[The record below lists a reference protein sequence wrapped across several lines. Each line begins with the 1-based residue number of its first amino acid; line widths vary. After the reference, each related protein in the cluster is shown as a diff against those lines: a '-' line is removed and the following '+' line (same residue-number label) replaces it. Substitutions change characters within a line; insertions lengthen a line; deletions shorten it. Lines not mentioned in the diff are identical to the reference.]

1 MNYSFRLVAFPLGV
15 FGVAIATVSL
25 PAFSRQI
32 STGNTPGALASFTN
46 ALRLIFFLSLPSALF
61 LMVAGQAVVA
71 LLYQYGRFT
80 PLDTV
85 NTASALLFYSIGL
98 FAFSSTRVSV
108 SLFYSFK
115 DAKTPVK
122 ISVITVAFNIAA
134 NLLLMKPLGFQGM
147 ALAASLSGCLN
158 LTLLILALKK
168 KTGSIDVRRLK
179 NGFLQSLIASGGMA
193 LCLWLFQRYFSPDLF
208 LANLTQKIWHVL
220 LLLIVSAVSYLL
232 FSKLLKSPE
241 LGKVMGVLKFKKS
254 R

>member
-1 MNYSFRLVAFPLGV
+1 
-15 FGVAIATVSL
+15 
-25 PAFSRQI
+25 
-32 STGNTPGALASFTN
+32 
-46 ALRLIFFLSLPSALF
+46 LPSTLF

-98 FAFSSTRVSV
+98 FAFSSTRVAV
-108 SLFYSFK
+108 SIFYSFQ

-158 LTLLILALKK
+158 LILLILALKK
-168 KTGSIDVRRLK
+168 KTGSLDVRRLGE
-179 NGFLQSLIASGGMA
+179 GFLQSLLASAGMA
-193 LCLWLFQRYFSPDLF
+193 LCLWLFQRYVSGDL
-208 LANLTQKIWHVL
+208 LSASLTQKLWQVL
-220 LLLIVSAVSYLL
+220 LLLIVSAASYLL
-232 FSKLLKSPE
+232 FSKLFNSRE
-241 LGKVMGVLKFKKS
+241 LGQVTGILKFKKS